1 MKTLTNLKNS
11 TYYDK
16 WMERFATIESKKFGQ
31 DAIPTTEYNIELVF
45 NNDKNLSGKIV
56 YNMFANRTEKT
67 GPMPWDVVCPEEN
80 LKGNQRWTDD
90 DFSGLSI
97 YLGQRYG
104 LRNKD
109 MIRNYLRIYR
119 YQHRYHPVQK
129 FLKEQTWDGKP
140 RVETIFIDF
149 FGCTD
154 NVYTREVAKV
164 FFVAAVKR
172 IFEPGAKFDYLP
184 ILVSSNNGE
193 AQGLGK
199 STFWEKL
206 VYNRE
211 WFNSSIDANLG
222 KESMIGLQGKWIV
235 NFEELAVQRKSDINT
250 FKAFLSNTM
259 DTYRKPYDTDIQDFP
274 RQCCF
279 VANSNT
285 DDFLRDYS
293 GNRRFFPLDCHPR
306 DNIEK
311 WNKKHP
317 ELNLEDVHDHWRI
330 IDEFLTED
338 YVKQFW
344 GEAYHLYRH
353 EYKDAKLTLYGEAA
367 RIAEHEQT
375 KHEFQSAMYDAIEEH
390 LSVLVPGTWKA
401 FSAQERADYYKK
413 RDFEEG
419 VAEVTETSVRE
430 IWLECF
436 QAGNRRIT
444 NSESSEIKHVLES
457 LGWKPVG
464 AKRHGPYGVVKNCYE
479 LK

>member
-1 MKTLTNLKNS
+1 MKTLSELKKS
-11 TYYDK
+11 KFYET
-16 WMERFATIESKKFGQ
+16 WMDNFATTKSNKYGD

-67 GPMPWDVVCPEEN
+67 APMPWDVACSEEI
-80 LKGNQRWTDD
+80 LHGNQRWTDD
-90 DFSGLSI
+90 DFSGLMI

-149 FGCTD
+149 FGCRD
-154 NVYTREVAKV
+154 NVYTREVAKL

-172 IFEPGAKFDYLP
+172 VFEPGAKFDYLP
-184 ILVSSNNGE
+184 ILVSAGKDE

-206 VYNRE
+206 VTNRE

-235 NFEELAVQRKSDINT
+235 NFEELAVQRKSDVNT

-274 RQCCF
+274 RQCVF

-285 DDFLRDYS
+285 CDFLRDWS
-293 GNRRFFPLDCHPR
+293 GNRRFFPLDCHPME
-306 DNIEK
+306 NIEK
-311 WNKKHP
+311 WNKKYPDLH
-317 ELNLEDVHDHWRI
+317 LENVHDHWRI
-330 IDEFLTED
+330 IDEFLTDE
-338 YVKQFW
+338 YIKQFW
-344 GEAYHLYRH
+344 AEAYHLYQTD
-353 EYKDAKLTLYGEAA
+353 YKNAKLTLYGEAA
-367 RIAEHEQT
+367 QIAEQEQT
-375 KHEFQSAMYDAIEEH
+375 RHEFKSAMYDAIEEYLH
-390 LSVLVPGTWKA
+390 VLLPVDWSKRTAQQKA
-401 FSAQERADYYKK
+401 EYYKE
-413 RDFEEG
+413 RNFEDG
-419 VAEVTETSVRE
+419 VLERRETSVRE

-436 QAGNRRIT
+436 QGGNRKIS
-444 NSESSEIKHVLES
+444 NSDSAEIKHVMES
-457 LGWKPVG
+457 LGWTFVG
-464 AKRHGPYGVVKNCYE
+464 TRRRGKYNVVKNCYE
-479 LK
+479 R